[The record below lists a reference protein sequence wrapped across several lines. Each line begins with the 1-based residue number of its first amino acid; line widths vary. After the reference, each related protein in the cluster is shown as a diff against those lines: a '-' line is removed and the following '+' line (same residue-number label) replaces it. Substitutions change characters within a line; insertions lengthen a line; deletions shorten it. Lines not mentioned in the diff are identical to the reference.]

1 MSSESWNG
9 LIKSLIEE
17 GILRSP
23 GVIRAMRLVSRE
35 KFLPESS
42 RSYASVDSPLP
53 IGWGQT
59 VSAPHDKPLRLL
71 GETWF
76 R

>member
-1 MSSESWNG
+1 VNHEPWNDM
-9 LIKSLIEE
+9 IKSLIQE

-23 GVIRAMRLVSRE
+23 AVIRAMQQVPRD

-42 RSYASVDSPLP
+42 IAYGAVDSPLP

-59 VSAPHDKPLRLL
+59 VSAPHYKPKRLQ

-76 R
+76 Q

>member
-1 MSSESWNG
+1 VNGESWND
-9 LIKSLIEE
+9 LIESLIRE
-17 GILRSP
+17 GILQSP
-23 GVIRAMRLVSRE
+23 AVIRAMRLVPRD

-42 RSYASVDSPLP
+42 KAYGAVDSPLP

-59 VSAPHDKPLRLL
+59 VSAPHDKPKRLL